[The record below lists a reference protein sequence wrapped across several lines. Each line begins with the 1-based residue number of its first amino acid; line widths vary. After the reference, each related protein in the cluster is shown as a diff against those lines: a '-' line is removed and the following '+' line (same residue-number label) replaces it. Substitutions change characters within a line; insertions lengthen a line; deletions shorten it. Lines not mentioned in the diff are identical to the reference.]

1 MTKIIP
7 IIILILS
14 CANGQVASDY
24 LYTGVEATAL
34 AGAVVANPGNSS
46 NLYHNPAGLAEIS
59 NFRFRAGSGRVVNI
73 PYLDFGVVVQLPWLG
88 SVGISGQSSKTE
100 YHSTTLSSE
109 QTLSLSNGFDLQAD
123 RNSRL
128 MLGYSLHYYSWE
140 LGATAGVSGDGS
152 DGFASAS
159 GNAFGLDI
167 GFLAVLRGKHRVGA
181 YLKNVNSPQMGVGES
196 SSYLPRRLSVGIA
209 YVPFTRLITSLN
221 MDRLLGENIL
231 VKGGIQYALN
241 DLITFRLGAQSNPNR
256 FGGGIELKV
265 ADVGINY
272 SLLNHPVLPLIH
284 QFGITFAYK

>member
-1 MTKIIP
+1 MKKFLLLLS
-7 IIILILS
+7 LIS
-14 CANGQVASDY
+14 GVFSQVASDY
-24 LYTGVEATAL
+24 LYTGTEATAM

-59 NFRFRAGSGRVVNI
+59 NFRFRAGRGRIVNI
-73 PYLDFGVVVQLPWLG
+73 PYLDFGVVLQLPCLG
-88 SVGISGQSSKTE
+88 SVGISGQNSKTE
-100 YHSTTLSSE
+100 YHSATLSSE
-109 QTLSLSNGFDLQAD
+109 QTLSFSNGFDLQAD

-152 DGFASAS
+152 DGFASAR

-167 GFLAVLRGKHRVGA
+167 GFLAVLRGKHRIGA

-209 YVPFTRLITSLN
+209 YVPFTSLITSLN
-221 MDRLLGENIL
+221 MDRQLGEGIL
-231 VKGGIQYALN
+231 VKGGFQYSLN
-241 DLITFRLGAQSNPNR
+241 DLIIFRMGAQSNPNR

-265 ADVGINY
+265 ADIGISY
-272 SLLNHPVLPLIH
+272 SLLNHPVLPLTH
-284 QFGITFAYK
+284 QFGLTFAYK